1 MTIIDLL
8 SDDHEDQRKTQRVN
22 GVAVGIVTSTKDP
35 QVLGRVKVRFPW
47 LSEAA
52 ESDWAKVMSFMAG
65 KSRGAV
71 FIPEVNDEVLVAFE
85 HGDINFPYVLGGL
98 WNTDQQPP
106 ERNQD
111 GKNNVRKI
119 RSRSGHEIVFNDNDA
134 AGQEC
139 LEIRS
144 NSGHSI
150 MLCDTRG
157 KEHVLIKD
165 KSGNNLIKM
174 DSVGGSISLESDL
187 KIAIKAQTIEIEAGA
202 VMSLKARGTFSIQ
215 GALVKIN

>member
-8 SDDHEDQRKTQRVN
+8 SDNHEEQRKTRRVT

-35 QVLGRVKVRFPW
+35 QGLGRVKVRFPW

-65 KSRGAV
+65 KDRGGV

-85 HGDINFPYVLGGL
+85 HGDIDFPYVLGGL

-106 ERNQD
+106 EQNLD

-119 RSRSGHEIVFNDNDA
+119 RSRSGHEIVFNDNGV

-139 LEIRS
+139 VEIRS
-144 NSGHSI
+144 SSGHSI
-150 MLCDTRG
+150 ILSDAPG

-165 KSGNNLIKM
+165 KSGNNLIRM
-174 DSVGGSISLESDL
+174 DSVGRSISMESGL
-187 KIAIKAQTIEIEAGA
+187 KLSIKAQVVEIEAGA
-202 VMSLKARGTFSIQ
+202 AMSLKAGATLSIQ
-215 GALVKIN
+215 GGLVKIN